1 MSTKNKIN
9 TEKFTVDM
17 ATYKLQVIKTDMLLE
32 KLKLYQDVHKT
43 MELQIY
49 QLQMDL
55 YKYKHIHNK

>member
-1 MSTKNKIN
+1 
-9 TEKFTVDM
+9 M